1 MLSSFQ
7 RCWEWPRQDSNVQSP
22 APWAMPYPLGHEAAA
37 IYFWVVHIVTTS
49 LQNVSISFWIN
60 MQWSE
65 IEFGSC
71 CTSHT
76 HETTGSSGALTS
88 SFLRRRTQVPLA
100 QAARI
105 QMPHVSIYLTLVW
118 IRSSARRKRAWT
130 RKHLWKGRANILYG
144 IKLIPIAVRAPPAH
158 WSY

>member
-1 MLSSFQ
+1 
-7 RCWEWPRQDSNVQSP
+7 
-22 APWAMPYPLGHEAAA
+22 
-37 IYFWVVHIVTTS
+37 
-49 LQNVSISFWIN
+49 LQNFSISFWVN

-88 SFLRRRTQVPLA
+88 SFHRRRTQVPLA

-105 QMPHVSIYLTLVW
+105 QMPHVSIYLILVW
-118 IRSSARRKRAWT
+118 IRSSARRKRAWARNT
-130 RKHLWKGRANILYG
+130 CGRGGLTYYTGSN
-144 IKLIPIAVRAPPAH
+144 
-158 WSY
+158 